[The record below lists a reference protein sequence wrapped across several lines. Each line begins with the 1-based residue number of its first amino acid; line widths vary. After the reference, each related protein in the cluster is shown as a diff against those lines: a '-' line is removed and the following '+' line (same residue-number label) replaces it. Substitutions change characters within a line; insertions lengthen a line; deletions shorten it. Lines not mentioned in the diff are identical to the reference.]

1 MNWDLMNTCVEDI
14 DKDDDND
21 DDDNVDDDN
30 HDNYYRFK
38 ARHISW
44 SPIDKDNV
52 HNVVANVSFSLN
64 LVILVVLI
72 IVDCAF

>member
-14 DKDDDND
+14 DKDDDD
-21 DDDNVDDDN
+21 DGDNVDDDN

-38 ARHISW
+38 ARHISR
-44 SPIDKDNV
+44 SPINKDYV

>member
-21 DDDNVDDDN
+21 DN

-38 ARHISW
+38 ARHISR
-44 SPIDKDNV
+44 SPINKDYV

>member
-1 MNWDLMNTCVEDI
+1 MMNTCKEDI
-14 DKDDDND
+14 DKDDDD